1 MNQHKIKRTNKKTNK
16 TNKILKIRIK
26 RAPKLTQEGEGLLQS
41 LWYIEQQDDQET
53 ELTQEEKDLLKSL
66 CSTED
71 YDDLEESL
79 NPFEKTSFLRTLG
92 LTSVNTH
99 QELTDEVFITIAKLV
114 LAGSPQFKEP
124 ITNIKTGVDEPYKII
139 AKVTGAPELTW
150 YKDGSPSLRIPG

>member
-41 LWYIEQQDDQET
+41 LWYIEHQDDQEP
-53 ELTQEEKDLLKSL
+53 EFTQEEKDLLKSL

-99 QELTDEVFITIAKLV
+99 QELTDEVFIT
-114 LAGSPQFKEP
+114 
-124 ITNIKTGVDEPYKII
+124 TGNERFRC
-139 AKVTGAPELTW
+139 PEALFQ
-150 YKDGSPSLRIPG
+150 PSLLGMEASCILMTT